1 MRDFSIKLSIR
12 FLPPLPIHLASRFLH
27 LLFPLAISI
36 PFPKQRVSNNQMS
49 SDEDPPS
56 VRSPS
61 PESKSSEVLEEVDA
75 TEEAQAPSTRITSQY
90 MTKYER
96 ARVLG
101 VRAMQIS
108 RNAPILVEVDAND
121 TDPMHIAE
129 KELLERKLPFMIRR
143 YLPDG
148 SYEDWKMEELV
159 IEVEK
164 S

>member
-1 MRDFSIKLSIR
+1 
-12 FLPPLPIHLASRFLH
+12 
-27 LLFPLAISI
+27 
-36 PFPKQRVSNNQMS
+36 MS
-49 SDEDPPS
+49 SEEDNNSRSASPQSKSDDEQPQAEVLSEAANLSDPS
-56 VRSPS
+56 VP
-61 PESKSSEVLEEVDA
+61 
-75 TEEAQAPSTRITSQY
+75 TRCTSQY

-108 RNAPILVEVDAND
+108 RNAPILVEVDPND

-148 SYEDWKMEELV
+148 SHEDWRMDELV
-159 IEVEK
+159 IEIEK

>member
-1 MRDFSIKLSIR
+1 
-12 FLPPLPIHLASRFLH
+12 
-27 LLFPLAISI
+27 
-36 PFPKQRVSNNQMS
+36 MS
-49 SDEDPPS
+49 SEEGS
-56 VRSPS
+56 SRSPS
-61 PESKSSEVLEEVDA
+61 PGSKSDNEPPQADNLSEPAADLPDLP
-75 TEEAQAPSTRITSQY
+75 APSRCTSQY

-108 RNAPILVEVDAND
+108 RNAPILVEVDPND

-148 SYEDWKMEELV
+148 SHEDWRMDELV
-159 IEVEK
+159 IEIEK

>member
-1 MRDFSIKLSIR
+1 
-12 FLPPLPIHLASRFLH
+12 
-27 LLFPLAISI
+27 
-36 PFPKQRVSNNQMS
+36 MS
-49 SDEDPPS
+49 SDEPDSPAASPS
-56 VRSPS
+56 NHSFSNDEQENDDVRSAASAADSQPA
-61 PESKSSEVLEEVDA
+61 KRV
-75 TEEAQAPSTRITSQY
+75 TSQY

-108 RNAPILVEVDAND
+108 RNAPILVEVDPND

-129 KELLERKLPFMIRR
+129 KELMERKLPFLIRR

-148 SYEDWKMEELV
+148 SHEDWSMEELV

>member
-1 MRDFSIKLSIR
+1 
-12 FLPPLPIHLASRFLH
+12 
-27 LLFPLAISI
+27 
-36 PFPKQRVSNNQMS
+36 MS
-49 SDEDPPS
+49 SDEPASPDSVHSEASAGSAHSAVSEHSAATQAEPTPPQR
-56 VRSPS
+56 V
-61 PESKSSEVLEEVDA
+61 
-75 TEEAQAPSTRITSQY
+75 TSQY

-108 RNAPILVEVDAND
+108 RNAPILVEVDPND

-129 KELLERKLPFMIRR
+129 KELMERKLPFLIRR

-148 SYEDWKMEELV
+148 SHEDWSMDELV